1 MKAEKEKLIISAS
14 QAGRLLGVKADTVR
28 YRMET
33 GAWKIGEVLPAKG
46 KNGKKRYL
54 VYLPLF
60 KRKFGIEG

>member
-1 MKAEKEKLIISAS
+1 
-14 QAGRLLGVKADTVR
+14 
-28 YRMET
+28 MET